1 MSKEHASRPKQPFL
15 DTISEQAREIMLWDG
30 AHRPTLFLKGSQET
44 MSHPIMELPATAE
57 SRRKMLFILGTLIT
71 KVEQLGSLE
80 EVILVTEAW
89 MSKALDEHAPHM
101 PPSKDPNRIEVLVI
115 NQIDLTTN
123 QSQLRL
129 FEMIRDDRG
138 ELTELKTYS
147 DVPDDQQGH
156 SSDSP
161 LLNAFVAGYRL
172 IR

>member
-1 MSKEHASRPKQPFL
+1 MSKEHAPRPKQPFL
-15 DTISEQAREIMLWDG
+15 DTITEQAKEIMLWDG
-30 AHRPTLFLKGSQET
+30 AHQPTLFLKGSQET
-44 MSHPIMELPATAE
+44 MIHPIMELPSTSQE
-57 SRRKMLFILGTLIT
+57 RRKMMFVLGTFLT
-71 KVEQLGSLE
+71 KIEQLGALE

-89 MSKALDEHAPHM
+89 MSKAIDEHAPQI

-115 NQIDLTTN
+115 NQIDLATN

-129 FEMIRDDRG
+129 LEMIRDDGG
-138 ELTELKTYS
+138 ELVELKTYS
-147 DVPDDQQGH
+147 DVLDDQQGQ